1 MSYNRKILNTGP
13 DEWVTRSLFEVT
25 SPRLVESMAF
35 TPVLGNFKQEG
46 LKKQVVNNVLCFSSQ
61 YGASQSY
68 AASNLVGDKYNYPS
82 YGDFTQAFVLVGKLL
97 SLYLILQL
105 NNRTKTPR

>member
-1 MSYNRKILNTGP
+1 
-13 DEWVTRSLFEVT
+13 
-25 SPRLVESMAF
+25 MAL

-82 YGDFTQAFVLVGKLL
+82 YGDFTQAFVLVGNISYCSLTTVQKHLARVQVTQWHLEKTEISFLHDVIVLL
-97 SLYLILQL
+97 F
-105 NNRTKTPR
+105 

>member
-1 MSYNRKILNTGP
+1 M
-13 DEWVTRSLFEVT
+13 
-25 SPRLVESMAF
+25 ESMAL

-68 AASNLVGDKYNYPS
+68 AATNLVGDKYNYPS

-97 SLYLILQL
+97 NLYLILQL

>member
-1 MSYNRKILNTGP
+1 MAG
-13 DEWVTRSLFEVT
+13 VF
-25 SPRLVESMAF
+25 SPVM
-35 TPVLGNFKQEG
+35 GNFKQEA

-97 SLYLILQL
+97 SLYLRLQL
-105 NNRTKTPR
+105 KVAKHSFGSL

>member
-1 MSYNRKILNTGP
+1 MNTGP
-13 DEWVTRSLFEVT
+13 DDRVARSLFEVT

-97 SLYLILQL
+97 SLYLRLQL
-105 NNRTKTPR
+105 NYRTKTPR